1 MPTHT
6 AAASRL
12 SGSNSGEDPPAMALV
27 VAGDPSSP
35 TPSPKI
41 ISLIFWRAFACV
53 DKDLCRDSLRR
64 LNQVKGGSV
73 FSFEELAKLLAPS
86 SSGGYPPQIGLLPG
100 TPKSTLDSW
109 NSTRPTSLMRVS
121 PLEHCL
127 ALNGDVTKEHDQCY
141 VGCAQGIAGSGRP
154 DECTFNTHTDPS
166 RPRIVTSGPAYAVK
180 VPNASKA
187 TKARVLSHIILFEN
201 RRK

>member
-35 TPSPKI
+35 TLSPKT
-41 ISLIFWRAFACV
+41 ISLIFWRAFARV
-53 DKDLCRDSLRR
+53 DEDLCRDLLRR
-64 LNQVKGGSV
+64 LNQVKRGSV

-86 SSGGYPPQIGLLPG
+86 SSVGYPPQIRLLRG

-109 NSTRPTSLMRVS
+109 NSTRPTSLMMVS

-127 ALNGDVTKEHDQCY
+127 ALN
-141 VGCAQGIAGSGRP
+141 
-154 DECTFNTHTDPS
+154 
-166 RPRIVTSGPAYAVK
+166 
-180 VPNASKA
+180 
-187 TKARVLSHIILFEN
+187 
-201 RRK
+201 